1 MVIRVKSKA
10 GEDTERSGPGIFAK
24 PFVSYS
30 PFAKVPAI
38 TGSPIRTP
46 NIIIRA
52 VKIML
57 MDIRMLLQPKQTAQE
72 LENYSRF
79 AELARGKR

>member
-1 MVIRVKSKA
+1 MAIRVKPKNS
-10 GEDTERSGPGIFAK
+10 PPVGI
-24 PFVSYS
+24 VSYS

-38 TGSPIRTP
+38 TGAPIRTP

-57 MDIRMLLQPKQTAQE
+57 MDIRMLLWPKQTAQE
-72 LENYSRF
+72 LEKYSQF
-79 AELARGKR
+79 ADLANGRR

>member
-1 MVIRVKSKA
+1 MAIRVKPKNSL
-10 GEDTERSGPGIFAK
+10 PVGII
-24 PFVSYS
+24 SSS

-38 TGSPIRTP
+38 TGSPTRTP

-57 MDIRMLLQPKQTAQE
+57 MDIRMLLQPKQTAEE